1 MSQENVEI
9 VRRIVEVFARDGIS
23 GSFEGLLADDFEL
36 RPVFEVAGGANFVG
50 RGGFGRFMRQWTE
63 DFKDW
68 KLDLDELL
76 DAGEA
81 GVVAQM
87 RQSARG
93 KASGTPVELQYGMVF
108 HLRDRRIARMD
119 VYMSQT
125 DALKAV
131 GLEE

>member
-1 MSQENVEI
+1 MI
-9 VRRIVEVFARDGIS
+9 L
-23 GSFEGLLADDFEL
+23 SFVLCSRSRAG
-36 RPVFEVAGGANFVG
+36 RTSSVA
-50 RGGFGRFMRQWTE
+50 E
-63 DFKDW
+63 DFAASCGNGRRTSRIGSSISMSCW
-68 KLDLDELL
+68 TR
-76 DAGEA
+76 GEA
-81 GVVAQM
+81 GVVARM

-93 KASGTPVELQYGMVF
+93 KASGTPVEQQYGMVF